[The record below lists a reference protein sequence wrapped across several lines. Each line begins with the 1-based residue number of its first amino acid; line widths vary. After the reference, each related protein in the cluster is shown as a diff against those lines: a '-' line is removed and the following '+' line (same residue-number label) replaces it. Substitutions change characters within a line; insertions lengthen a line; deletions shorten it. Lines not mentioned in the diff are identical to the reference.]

1 MVILNQEASDDTINE
16 ASLNPLL
23 ALFRTGFLGAAHGW
37 GGKSCPFPKIC
48 RTYPTM
54 MKLSTITRYLKKI

>member
-37 GGKSCPFPKIC
+37 GVKAVPS
-48 RTYPTM
+48 
-54 MKLSTITRYLKKI
+54 LKFVAHILQWWNLAQLHVT